1 MRTPRLAAAIW
12 FVTLPG
18 LLFGTLG
25 VLAPLRLYD
34 LGFGAVAI
42 GATWLISS
50 GFEALVSPTV
60 GRLSDRIGRVRPILG
75 GLTAAMLVLLL
86 LPWPGNRFVLAAV
99 VVCAGISFGTF
110 WTPAMSMLSD
120 AAEEQGLDYGYA
132 FALVNIAWAPGQ
144 AAGAW
149 TSGRVAAATADAV
162 PYLTLSAV
170 CALTLAAL
178 WRSASS
184 S

>member
-1 MRTPRLAAAIW
+1 MRTRHVAAGIW

-42 GATWLISS
+42 GATWLTSAAC
-50 GFEALVSPTV
+50 EAVLSPFL
-60 GRLSDRIGRVRPILG
+60 GHLSDRVGRILPIMA
-75 GLTAAMLVLLL
+75 GLTASALVLLA

-149 TSGRVAAATADAV
+149 VSGRVAAATADAL
-162 PYLTLSAV
+162 PYLTLSGL
-170 CALTLAAL
+170 CALTLGAL
-178 WRSASS
+178 WRSRSS